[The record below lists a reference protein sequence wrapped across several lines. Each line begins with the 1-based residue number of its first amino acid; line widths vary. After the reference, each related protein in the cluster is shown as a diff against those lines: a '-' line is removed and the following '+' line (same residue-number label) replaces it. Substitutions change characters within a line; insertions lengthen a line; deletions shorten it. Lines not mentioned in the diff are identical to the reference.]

1 MTTYYIEKTYFKED
15 EKNKDEFI
23 TEIRIE
29 VFNKDKSIV
38 EAIQKARD
46 DLKDLEIQETEEEII
61 NWKGENVFKKD
72 VYDEWLE
79 DLKNKKLEQ
88 LSINCKNYIFS
99 KYNETTQLNIVREKT
114 SRELE
119 EKADKNLIEMN
130 NFIDENRKKYSV
142 LKNQLKQATTEEDI
156 EKIDIDFKE
165 ETKKTTKKKTTTT
178 NKETI

>member
-23 TEIRIE
+23 TETRIE
-29 VFNKDKSIV
+29 IFNKNKNIV
-38 EAIQKARD
+38 EAMRKARD

-72 VYDEWLE
+72 VYEEWLE

-88 LSINCKNYIFS
+88 LNMNCKNYIFS

-142 LKNQLKQATTEEDI
+142 LKNQLKQATTEEEI
-156 EKIDIDFKE
+156 EKIDIDFNNIFNN
-165 ETKKTTKKKTTTT
+165 KKGEKNDNT
-178 NKETI
+178 NSK

>member
-23 TEIRIE
+23 TETRIE

-46 DLKDLEIQETEEEII
+46 DLKDLELQETEEEII

-72 VYDEWLE
+72 VYEEWLE

-88 LSINCKNYIFS
+88 LSMNCKNYIFS
-99 KYNETTQLNIVREKT
+99 KYNETTQLNIVRETT

-142 LKNQLKQATTEEDI
+142 LKNQLKQATTEEEI
-156 EKIDIDFKE
+156 EKIDIDFNNVFNNKKGE
-165 ETKKTTKKKTTTT
+165 KKDNTKV
-178 NKETI
+178 E